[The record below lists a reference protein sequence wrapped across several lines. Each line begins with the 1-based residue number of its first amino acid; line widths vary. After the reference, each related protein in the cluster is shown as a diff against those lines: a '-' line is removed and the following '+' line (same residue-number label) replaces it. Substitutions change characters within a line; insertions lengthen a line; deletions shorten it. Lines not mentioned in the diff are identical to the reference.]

1 MGMIIDLSQ
10 WNTVE
15 DWDAVKGTV
24 DAVILRCGYTLSASK
39 EFHICVDQRYAAHR
53 AAIRQRGIPLS
64 LYYTTGAVTPQE
76 AQIEAS
82 YVAGEC
88 RDLGG
93 YVLPVFVDS
102 ELILGGKGRADN
114 LIREQRTKCVR
125 AFCAAL
131 QAQGVPAGIYA
142 SDSWM
147 SEQLDMD
154 KLPFSLWVAAWGA
167 SRPRHEDY
175 VLWQYSNSGRIPGIN
190 GSVDMSTRD
199 RPWLSAKDRIID
211 LEISE
216 VGYLE
221 KASDADLYSKKANVG
236 SANFSK
242 YTSEMHRI
250 QPRNM
255 DHPAPWC
262 ASFQCWAFTQILG
275 LDGAKKAL
283 CGDIDDY
290 CPALVAQFQRAGRWY
305 SQPEVGDLV
314 FFGQGGSEHVG
325 LVYQISAG
333 MIRTIEGNTSSS
345 SGVVSNGGGV
355 WSKSY
360 TIGHSRI
367 AGYGRPKYD

>member
-1 MGMIIDLSQ
+1 MGMIIDISQ
-10 WNTVE
+10 WNDVT
-15 DWDAVKGTV
+15 DWDAVKGAV
-24 DAVILRCGYTLSASK
+24 DAVILRCGYTLSTQK
-39 EFHICVDQRYAAHR
+39 DLTVCVDHKYPTYR
-53 AAIRQRGIPLS
+53 AACEARGIPIS
-64 LYYTTGAVTPQE
+64 LYYFTNAATPQE

-88 RDLGG
+88 RGLHG
-93 YVLPVFVDS
+93 YTLPVFVDS
-102 ELILGGKGRADN
+102 ERVSGTGRADN

-125 AFCAAL
+125 AFCAGL
-131 QAQGVPAGIYA
+131 QAAGVPAGIYA

-147 SEQLDMD
+147 SERLDMD

-175 VLWQYSNSGRIPGIN
+175 VLWQYSNSGTIPGIN
-190 GSVDMSTRD
+190 GHVDMSTRD
-199 RPWLSAKDRIID
+199 RPWLSARDRIID
-211 LEISE
+211 LLIGE

-221 KASDADLYSKKANVG
+221 KASDADLYAKKANPG
-236 SANFSK
+236 SANYTK
-242 YTSEMHRI
+242 YGSEMHSL

-255 DHPAPWC
+255 DFPAPWC
-262 ASFQCWAFTQILG
+262 ATLMSWAFVQVLG
-275 LDGAKKAL
+275 LDGAKRAL

-290 CPALVAQFQRAGRWY
+290 CPALVGQFKKSGRWFDA
-305 SQPEVGDLV
+305 PEVGDLV
-314 FFGQGGSEHVG
+314 FFGQGGGEHVG
-325 LVYQISAG
+325 FVYQISAG

-360 TIGHSRI
+360 TIGYSRI

>member
-1 MGMIIDLSQ
+1 MGNIIDLSQ
-10 WNTVE
+10 WNQVS
-15 DWDAVKGTV
+15 DWDLVKDSV
-24 DAVILRCGYTLSASK
+24 DAVILRCGYTLSTQK
-39 EFHICVDQRYAAHR
+39 DLTVCVDQRYPVYR
-53 AAIRQRGIPLS
+53 AACEARGIPIS
-64 LYYTTGAVTPQE
+64 LYYFTNATTPQE

-82 YVAGEC
+82 YLAGEC
-88 RDLGG
+88 RDLKG
-93 YVLPVFVDS
+93 YTLPVFVDS
-102 ELILGGKGRADN
+102 ERVSGTGRADN

-125 AFCAAL
+125 AFCAGL
-131 QAQGVPAGIYA
+131 QAAGVPAGIYA

-154 KLPFSLWVAAWGA
+154 KLPFSLWVAAWG
-167 SRPRHEDY
+167 SNRPRHEDY
-175 VLWQYSNSGRIPGIN
+175 VLWQYSNSGTIPGIN
-190 GSVDMSTRD
+190 GRVDMSTRD

-221 KASDADLYSKKANVG
+221 KASDADLYSKKANAG
-236 SANFSK
+236 SANYTK
-242 YTSEMHRI
+242 YTSEMHRL

-255 DHPAPWC
+255 DHPAAWC
-262 ASFQCWAFTQILG
+262 ASFQCWAFVQILG
-275 LDGAKKAL
+275 LEGAKRAL

-290 CPALVAQFQRAGRWY
+290 CPNLVMQFKTAGRWY

-314 FFGQGGSEHVG
+314 FFGQGGSDHVG

-333 MIRTIEGNTSSS
+333 MIRTIEGNTSSG
-345 SGVVSNGGGV
+345 SGVVANGGGV

-367 AGYGRPKYD
+367 AGYGRPVYD

>member
-1 MGMIIDLSQ
+1 MGQIIDLSQ
-10 WNTVE
+10 WNTVT
-15 DWDAVKGTV
+15 DWDAVKGAV
-24 DAVILRCGYTLSASK
+24 DAVILRCGYTLSTQK
-39 EFHICVDQRYAAHR
+39 DLHVCVDQRYPVYR
-53 AAIRQRGIPLS
+53 AACEARGIPIS
-64 LYYTTGAVTPQE
+64 LYYFTNAVTPQE

-88 RDLGG
+88 RGLHG
-93 YVLPVFVDS
+93 YTLPVFVDTECVS
-102 ELILGGKGRADN
+102 GTGRADT

-131 QAQGVPAGIYA
+131 QASGVPAGIYA
-142 SDSWM
+142 SDSWL

-167 SRPRHEDY
+167 NRPRHEDY
-175 VLWQYSNSGRIPGIN
+175 VLWQYSNSGTIPGIN
-190 GSVDMSTRD
+190 GRVDMSTRD

-211 LEISE
+211 LLIGE

-221 KASDADLYSKKANVG
+221 KASDADLYAKKANPG
-236 SANFSK
+236 SANYTK
-242 YTSEMHRI
+242 YGSDMHSL

-255 DHPAPWC
+255 DFPAPWC
-262 ASFQCWAFTQILG
+262 ATLMSWAFVQVLG
-275 LDGAKKAL
+275 LDGAKRAL

-290 CPALVAQFQRAGRWY
+290 CPALVGQFKKSGRWFDA
-305 SQPEVGDLV
+305 PEVGDLV

-360 TIGHSRI
+360 TIGYSRI
-367 AGYGRPKYD
+367 AGYGRPVYD

>member
-1 MGMIIDLSQ
+1 MGTIIDVSQ

-15 DWDAVKGTV
+15 DWDAVKGAV
-24 DAVILRCGYTLSASK
+24 DAVVLRCGYTLSTQK
-39 EFHICVDQRYAAHR
+39 DLTVCVDHKYPAYR
-53 AAIRQRGIPLS
+53 AACEARGVPIS
-64 LYYTTGAVTPQE
+64 LYYFTNATTPAE

-88 RDLGG
+88 RGLHG
-93 YVLPVFVDS
+93 YTLPVFVDTERVS
-102 ELILGGKGRADN
+102 GTGRADN

-125 AFCAAL
+125 AFCAGL
-131 QAQGVPAGIYA
+131 QAAGVPAGIYA
-142 SDSWM
+142 SDSWL

-154 KLPFSLWVAAWGA
+154 KLPFSLWVAAWG
-167 SRPRHEDY
+167 SNRPRHEDY
-175 VLWQYSNSGRIPGIN
+175 VLWQYSSSGTIPGIN
-190 GSVDMSTRD
+190 GRVDMSTRD
-199 RPWLSAKDRIID
+199 RPWLSARDRIID

-221 KASDADLYSKKANVG
+221 KASDADLYSKKANAG
-236 SANFSK
+236 SANYTK
-242 YTSEMHRI
+242 YTSEMHRL

-262 ASFQCWAFTQILG
+262 ASFQSWAFTQILG
-275 LDGAKKAL
+275 VDGARKAL
-283 CGDIDDY
+283 CGDLDDY
-290 CPALVAQFQRAGRWY
+290 CPALVAQFQKAGRWH
-305 SQPEVGDLV
+305 STPEVGDLV
-314 FFGQGGSEHVG
+314 FFGQNGGEHVG

-360 TIGHSRI
+360 TIGYSRI
-367 AGYGRPKYD
+367 AGYGRPVYD

>member
-15 DWDAVKGTV
+15 DWDAVKGAV
-24 DAVILRCGYTLSASK
+24 DAVILRCGYTLSTQK
-39 EFHICVDQRYAAHR
+39 DLHVCVDQRYPAYR
-53 AAIRQRGIPLS
+53 AACEARGIPIS
-64 LYYTTGAVTPQE
+64 LYYFTNATTPQE

-88 RDLGG
+88 RGLHG
-93 YVLPVFVDS
+93 YTLPVFVDS
-102 ELILGGKGRADN
+102 ERVSGTGRADN

-125 AFCAAL
+125 AFCAGL
-131 QAQGVPAGIYA
+131 QAAGVPAGIYA

-167 SRPRHEDY
+167 NRPRHEDY
-175 VLWQYSNSGRIPGIN
+175 VLWQYSSSGSIPGIS
-190 GSVDMSTRD
+190 GRVDLSTRD
-199 RPWLSAKDRIID
+199 RPWLSARDRIID
-211 LEISE
+211 LLIGE

-221 KASDADLYSKKANVG
+221 KASDADLYAKKANPG
-236 SANFSK
+236 SANYTK
-242 YTSEMHRI
+242 YGSEMHRL

-255 DHPAPWC
+255 DFPAPWC
-262 ASFQCWAFTQILG
+262 ATLMSWAFVQVLG
-275 LDGAKKAL
+275 LDGAKRAL

-290 CPALVAQFQRAGRWY
+290 CPALVAQFQKAGRWY
-305 SQPEVGDLV
+305 DKPEVGDLV
-314 FFGQGGSEHVG
+314 FFGQGGGEHVG

-333 MIRTIEGNTSSS
+333 MIRTIEGNTSSG

-360 TIGHSRI
+360 TIGYSRI

>member
-1 MGMIIDLSQ
+1 MGTIIDLSQ

-15 DWDAVKGTV
+15 DWDRVKESV
-24 DAVILRCGYTLSASK
+24 DAVILRCGYTLSTQK
-39 EFHICVDQRYAAHR
+39 DLTVCVDHKYPAYR
-53 AAIRQRGIPLS
+53 ATCESRGIPIS
-64 LYYTTGAVTPQE
+64 LYYFTNATTPQE
-76 AQIEAS
+76 AQVEAS

-88 RDLGG
+88 RGLHG
-93 YVLPVFVDS
+93 YTLPVFVDTERVS
-102 ELILGGKGRADN
+102 GTGRADN

-131 QAQGVPAGIYA
+131 QASGVPAGIYA

-154 KLPFSLWVAAWGA
+154 KLPFSLWVAAWG
-167 SRPRHEDY
+167 SNRPRHEDY
-175 VLWQYSNSGRIPGIN
+175 VLWQYSNSGTIPGIN
-190 GSVDMSTRD
+190 GRVDLSTRD

-211 LEISE
+211 LLIGE

-221 KASDADLYSKKANVG
+221 KASDADLYAKKANPG
-236 SANFSK
+236 SANYTK
-242 YTSEMHRI
+242 YGSEMHSL

-255 DHPAPWC
+255 DFPAPWC
-262 ASFQCWAFTQILG
+262 ATLMSWAFVQVLG
-275 LDGAKKAL
+275 LDGAKRAL

-290 CPALVAQFQRAGRWY
+290 CPALGAQFQRAGRWY
-305 SQPEVGDLV
+305 STPEVGDLV
-314 FFGQGGSEHVG
+314 FFGQDGSEHVG

-360 TIGHSRI
+360 TIGYSRI
-367 AGYGRPKYD
+367 AGYGRPVYD

>member
-1 MGMIIDLSQ
+1 MGPVIDLSQ
-10 WNTVE
+10 WNIVT
-15 DWDAVKGTV
+15 DWDLVKDSV
-24 DAVILRCGYTLSASK
+24 EAVILRCGYTLSASK
-39 EFHICVDQRYAAHR
+39 EFHICADQKYAAHR

-88 RDLGG
+88 RDLSG
-93 YVLPVFVDS
+93 YILPVFVDS

-147 SEQLDMD
+147 TEQLDMD

-167 SRPRHEDY
+167 NRPRHEDY
-175 VLWQYSNSGRIPGIN
+175 VLWQYSNSGSIPGIS
-190 GSVDMSTRD
+190 GRVDLSTRD
-199 RPWLSAKDRIID
+199 RPWLSARDRIID

-221 KASDADLYSKKANVG
+221 KASDADLYAKKANSG
-236 SANFSK
+236 HGNFTK
-242 YTSEMHRI
+242 YGKELHQL

-255 DHPAPWC
+255 DYPAAWC
-262 ASFQCWAFTQILG
+262 ATLQCWAFVQILG
-275 LDGAKKAL
+275 IDGARTAL

-290 CPALVAQFQRAGRWY
+290 CPNLVKNFKEAKRFFPT
-305 SQPEVGDLV
+305 PEVGDLV
-314 FFGQGGSEHVG
+314 FFGQNGGEHVG

-333 MIRTIEGNTSSS
+333 CIRTIEGNTDSS

-360 TIGHSRI
+360 TIGYSRI

>member
-1 MGMIIDLSQ
+1 MGQIIDLSQ

-15 DWDAVKGTV
+15 DWDGVKGTV
-24 DAVILRCGYTLSASK
+24 DAVILRCGYTLSASQ
-39 EFHICVDQRYAAHR
+39 EFHICADQKYAAHR

-88 RDLGG
+88 RDLSG
-93 YVLPVFVDS
+93 YVLPVFIDS
-102 ELILGGKGRADN
+102 ELILGGKGRADT

-175 VLWQYSNSGRIPGIN
+175 VLWQYSNSGSIPGIS
-190 GSVDMSTRD
+190 GKVDMSTRD
-199 RPWLSAKDRIID
+199 RPWLSARDRIID
-211 LEISE
+211 LLISE

-221 KASDADLYSKKANVG
+221 KASDADLYAKKANPG
-236 SANFSK
+236 HGNFTK
-242 YTSEMHRI
+242 YGKELHQL

-255 DHPAPWC
+255 DYPAAWC
-262 ASFQCWAFTQILG
+262 ATLQCWAFVQILG
-275 LDGAKKAL
+275 LEGARRAL

-290 CPALVAQFQRAGRWY
+290 CPKLVKNFKGAKRFFPT
-305 SQPEVGDLV
+305 PEVGDLV
-314 FFGQGGSEHVG
+314 FFGQNGGEHVG

-333 MIRTIEGNTSSS
+333 CIRTIEGNTDSS

-360 TIGHSRI
+360 TIGYSRI

>member
-15 DWDAVKGTV
+15 DWDAVKGAV

-64 LYYTTGAVTPQE
+64 LYYTTGALTPQE

-82 YVAGEC
+82 FVAGEC
-88 RDLGG
+88 RDLSG
-93 YVLPVFVDS
+93 YVLPVFIDS
-102 ELILGGKGRADN
+102 ELILGGKGRADT

-131 QAQGVPAGIYA
+131 QAAGVPAGIYA

-147 SEQLDMD
+147 TEQLDMD

-167 SRPRHEDY
+167 NRPRHEDY
-175 VLWQYSNSGRIPGIN
+175 VLWQYSNSGTIPGIN
-190 GSVDMSTRD
+190 GRVDMSTRD
-199 RPWLSAKDRIID
+199 RPWLSARDRIID

-221 KASDADLYSKKANVG
+221 KASDADLYSKKANAG
-236 SANFSK
+236 SANFTK
-242 YTSEMHRI
+242 YTSEMHRL

-275 LDGAKKAL
+275 VDGAKRAL

-290 CPALVAQFQRAGRWY
+290 CPALVAQFQKAGRWH
-305 SQPEVGDLV
+305 STPEVGDLV

-345 SGVVSNGGGV
+345 SGVVANGGGV

-360 TIGHSRI
+360 TIGYSRI
-367 AGYGRPKYD
+367 AGYGRPIYD

>member
-1 MGMIIDLSQ
+1 MGTIIDVSQ

-15 DWDAVKGTV
+15 DWDAVKGAV
-24 DAVILRCGYTLSASK
+24 DAVILRCGYTLSTQK
-39 EFHICVDQRYAAHR
+39 DLTVCVDHKYPTYR
-53 AAIRQRGIPLS
+53 AACEARGIPIS
-64 LYYTTGAVTPQE
+64 LYYFTNATTPAE

-88 RDLGG
+88 RGLHG
-93 YVLPVFVDS
+93 YTLPVFVDTERVS
-102 ELILGGKGRADN
+102 GTGRADQ

-147 SEQLDMD
+147 TEQLDMD

-175 VLWQYSNSGRIPGIN
+175 VLWQYSNSGTIPGID
-190 GSVDMSTRD
+190 GKVDMSTRD

-211 LEISE
+211 LLIGE

-221 KASDADLYSKKANVG
+221 KASDADLYAKKANPG
-236 SANFSK
+236 SANYTK
-242 YTSEMHRI
+242 YGSEMHSL

-255 DHPAPWC
+255 DFPAPWC
-262 ASFQCWAFTQILG
+262 ATLMSWAFVQVLG
-275 LDGAKKAL
+275 LDGAKRAL

-290 CPALVAQFQRAGRWY
+290 CPALVGQFKKSGRWFDA
-305 SQPEVGDLV
+305 PEVGDLV
-314 FFGQGGSEHVG
+314 FFGQGGGEHVG

-333 MIRTIEGNTSSS
+333 MIRTIEGNTSSG

-360 TIGHSRI
+360 TIGYSRI

>member
-1 MGMIIDLSQ
+1 MGTIIDLSQ

-15 DWDAVKGTV
+15 DWDAVKGAV
-24 DAVILRCGYTLSASK
+24 DAVILRCGYTLSTQRDLTV
-39 EFHICVDQRYAAHR
+39 CVDHKYPAYR
-53 AAIRQRGIPLS
+53 AACEARGIPIS
-64 LYYTTGAVTPQE
+64 LYYFTNATTPQE

-82 YVAGEC
+82 YVANEC
-88 RDLGG
+88 RGLHG
-93 YVLPVFVDS
+93 YTLPVFVDS
-102 ELILGGKGRADN
+102 ERVSGTGRADN

-131 QAQGVPAGIYA
+131 QASGVPAGIYA

-147 SEQLDMD
+147 TEQLDMD

-175 VLWQYSNSGRIPGIN
+175 VLWQYSNSGTIPGIN
-190 GSVDMSTRD
+190 GRVDMSTRD

-211 LEISE
+211 LLISE

-221 KASDADLYSKKANVG
+221 KASDADLYAKKANPG
-236 SANFSK
+236 SANYTK
-242 YTSEMHRI
+242 YGSEMHSL

-255 DHPAPWC
+255 DFPAPWC
-262 ASFQCWAFTQILG
+262 ATLMSWAFVQVLG
-275 LDGAKKAL
+275 LDGAKRAL

-290 CPALVAQFQRAGRWY
+290 CPALVGQFKKSGRWFDT
-305 SQPEVGDLV
+305 PEVGDLV
-314 FFGQGGSEHVG
+314 FFGQGGGEHVG

-333 MIRTIEGNTSSS
+333 MIRTIEGNTSSG

-360 TIGHSRI
+360 TIGYSRI

>member
-1 MGMIIDLSQ
+1 MGQIIDLSQ
-10 WNTVE
+10 WNTVT
-15 DWDAVKGTV
+15 DWDAVKGAV
-24 DAVILRCGYTLSASK
+24 DAVILRCGYTLSTQK
-39 EFHICVDQRYAAHR
+39 DLTVCVDQRYPVYR
-53 AAIRQRGIPLS
+53 AACEARGIPIS
-64 LYYTTGAVTPQE
+64 LYYFTNAVTPQE

-82 YVAGEC
+82 YVANEC
-88 RDLGG
+88 RGLHG
-93 YVLPVFVDS
+93 YTLPVFVDS
-102 ELILGGKGRADN
+102 EKVSGTGRADQ

-147 SEQLDMD
+147 TEQLDMD

-175 VLWQYSNSGRIPGIN
+175 VLWQYSNSGTIPGID
-190 GSVDMSTRD
+190 GKVDMSTRD

-211 LEISE
+211 LEVSE

-221 KASDADLYSKKANVG
+221 KASDADLYSKKANAG

-242 YTSEMHRI
+242 YTAEMHRL

-255 DHPAPWC
+255 DHPAAWC
-262 ASFQCWAFTQILG
+262 ASFQCWAFVQILG
-275 LDGAKKAL
+275 LDGAKRAL

-290 CPALVAQFQRAGRWY
+290 CPALVAQFQKAGRWH
-305 SQPEVGDLV
+305 STPEVGDLV
-314 FFGQGGSEHVG
+314 FFGQGGGEHVG

-360 TIGHSRI
+360 TIGYSRI
-367 AGYGRPKYD
+367 AGYGRPVYD

>member
-1 MGMIIDLSQ
+1 MGQIIDLSQ
-10 WNTVE
+10 WNAVT
-15 DWDAVKGTV
+15 DWDAVKGAV
-24 DAVILRCGYTLSASK
+24 DAVILRCGYTLSTQK
-39 EFHICVDQRYAAHR
+39 DLTVCVDHKYPAYR
-53 AAIRQRGIPLS
+53 AACESRGIPLS
-64 LYYTTGAVTPQE
+64 LYYFTNAVTPQE

-88 RDLGG
+88 RGLHG
-93 YVLPVFVDS
+93 YTLPVFVDS
-102 ELILGGKGRADN
+102 ERVSGIGRADN

-125 AFCAAL
+125 AFCAGL
-131 QAQGVPAGIYA
+131 QAAGVPAGIYA

-175 VLWQYSNSGRIPGIN
+175 VLWQYSNSGSIPGIN
-190 GSVDMSTRD
+190 GKVDMSTRD

-211 LEISE
+211 LLIGE

-221 KASDADLYSKKANVG
+221 KASDADLYAKKANPG
-236 SANFSK
+236 SANYTK
-242 YTSEMHRI
+242 YGAEMHSL

-255 DHPAPWC
+255 DFPAPWC
-262 ASFQCWAFTQILG
+262 ATLMSWAFVQVLG
-275 LDGAKKAL
+275 LDGAKRAL

-305 SQPEVGDLV
+305 STPEVGDLV

-345 SGVVSNGGGV
+345 SGVVANGGGV

-360 TIGHSRI
+360 TIGYSRI

>member
-1 MGMIIDLSQ
+1 MAPVLDLSQ
-10 WNTVE
+10 WNTIT
-15 DWDAVKGTV
+15 DWDAVRESCE
-24 DAVILRCGYTLSASK
+24 AVILRCGYTLSASK
-39 EFHICVDQRYAAHR
+39 EFHICADQRYVAHR

-88 RDLGG
+88 RDLSG

-147 SEQLDMD
+147 TDQLDMD

-175 VLWQYSNSGRIPGIN
+175 VLWQYSNSGTIPGIN
-190 GSVDMSTRD
+190 GRVDMSTRD
-199 RPWLSAKDRIID
+199 RPWLSARDRIID

-221 KASDADLYSKKANVG
+221 KASDADLYSKKANAG
-236 SANFSK
+236 SANYTK
-242 YTSEMHRI
+242 YTAEMHRL

-290 CPALVAQFQRAGRWY
+290 CPALVAQFQKAGRWH
-305 SQPEVGDLV
+305 STPEVGDLV
-314 FFGQGGSEHVG
+314 FFGQGGGEHVG

-360 TIGHSRI
+360 TIGYSRI

>member
-1 MGMIIDLSQ
+1 MGTIIDISQ
-10 WNTVE
+10 WNDVT
-15 DWDAVKGTV
+15 DWDAVKGAV
-24 DAVILRCGYTLSASK
+24 DAVILRCGYTLSTQK
-39 EFHICVDQRYAAHR
+39 DLTVCVDHKYPAYR
-53 AAIRQRGIPLS
+53 AACEARGIPVS
-64 LYYTTGAVTPQE
+64 LYYFTNATTPQE

-88 RDLGG
+88 GG
-93 YVLPVFVDS
+93 LHGYTLPVFVDS
-102 ELILGGKGRADN
+102 ERVSGTGRADN

-125 AFCAAL
+125 AFCAGL
-131 QAQGVPAGIYA
+131 QAAGVPAGIYA

-167 SRPRHEDY
+167 NRPRHEDY
-175 VLWQYSNSGRIPGIN
+175 VLWQYSNSGTIPGIN
-190 GSVDMSTRD
+190 GRVDMSTRD

-211 LEISE
+211 LLIGE

-221 KASDADLYSKKANVG
+221 KASDADLYAKKANPG
-236 SANFSK
+236 SANYTK
-242 YTSEMHRI
+242 YGSEMHSL

-255 DHPAPWC
+255 DFPAPWC
-262 ASFQCWAFTQILG
+262 ATLMSWAFVQVLG
-275 LDGAKKAL
+275 LDGAKRAL

-290 CPALVAQFQRAGRWY
+290 CPALVAQFQKAGRWH
-305 SQPEVGDLV
+305 STPEVGDLV

-325 LVYQISAG
+325 LVYQISSG
-333 MIRTIEGNTSSS
+333 MIRTIEGNTSSG
-345 SGVVSNGGGV
+345 SGVVANGGGV

-360 TIGHSRI
+360 TIGYSRI